1 MFFIHIA
8 FLIIADFYAY
18 NIEIMLIIAD
28 IILIWLDYF
37 NFMTLKKI
45 TIIVECSLQ
54 GLIIVVSLS
63 HAQRLFSGDADRIS
77 VLFYFLQFLIVY
89 PLSLALILLKFSAAA
104 KMEREIKDNKLN
116 KTLKGKIKVKIR
128 QKVQQKLPGIARE
141 RF

>member
-63 HAQRLFSGDADRIS
+63 HAQRLLDADRIS

-89 PLSLALILLKFSAAA
+89 PLSLALILLKFNVVA